1 MAFPNIYNP
10 SEAEKIISRLDQ
22 LSPIT
27 QRRWGK
33 MNVSQM
39 LAHCCVSYEQAF
51 GENTLAPNMMMR
63 IIMKTF
69 FKGTMT
75 NEVPYKPNLPTAPA
89 FVIVDQRDFQKE
101 RNRLS
106 GYIRKMAALGESYF
120 DGKHQLTL
128 GKLNAKE
135 WNNLMY
141 KHIDHH
147 LRQFG
152 V

>member
-1 MAFPNIYNP
+1 MAFPNVY
-10 SEAEKIISRLDQ
+10 SEEEAKKIISRIDQ

-39 LAHCCVSYEQAF
+39 LAHCCVPYEQAF
-51 GENTLAPNMMMR
+51 GERNDAPPALMR
-63 IIMKTF
+63 LFMKLF
-69 FKGTMT
+69 VKRSMT
-75 NEVPYKPNLPTAPA
+75 NEIPYKPNLPTAPA
-89 FVIVDQRDFQKE
+89 FIIVDQRDFEKE
-101 RNRLS
+101 KKRLS
-106 GYIRKMAALGESYF
+106 NYVLKMAELGESYF

-128 GKLNAKE
+128 GKLNTKE

>member
-1 MAFPNIYNP
+1 MALPNIFTDKGTEELIRRVN
-10 SEAEKIISRLDQ
+10 Q

-39 LAHCCVSYEQAF
+39 LAHCCVAYEQLNGERNDPPNAF
-51 GENTLAPNMMMR
+51 MR
-63 IIMKTF
+63 WVMRTF

-89 FVIVDQRDFQKE
+89 FVIVDQRDFEKE
-101 RNRLS
+101 KKRLTE
-106 GYIRKMAALGESYF
+106 YIEKTKSQGEHYF
-120 DGKHQLTL
+120 DNKHHLTL
-128 GKLNAKE
+128 GKLSSE
-135 WNNLMY
+135 QWNNLLY
-141 KHIDHH
+141 KHLDHH

>member
-1 MAFPNIYNP
+1 MAFPNIY
-10 SEAEKIISRLDQ
+10 STVEAEKIISRIDQ

-39 LAHCCVSYEQAF
+39 LAHCCVPYEQAF
-51 GENTLAPNMMMR
+51 GENTIAPNAMIR
-63 IIMKTF
+63 FVMKTF

-75 NEVPYKPNLPTAPA
+75 NEVPYKPNMPTAPA
-89 FVIVDQRDFQKE
+89 FIIVDQRDFEKE
-101 RNRLS
+101 RKRLS
-106 GYIRKMAALGESYF
+106 TLIRKMAELGETHF
-120 DGKHQLTL
+120 EGKKQLSL
-128 GKLNAKE
+128 GNLSAIQ